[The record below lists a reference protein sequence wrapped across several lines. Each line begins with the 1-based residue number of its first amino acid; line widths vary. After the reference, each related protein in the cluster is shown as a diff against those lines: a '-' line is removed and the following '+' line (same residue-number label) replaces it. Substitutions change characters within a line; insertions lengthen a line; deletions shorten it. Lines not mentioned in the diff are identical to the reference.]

1 MSNELTNVITQLEE
15 RLRWAMQSIETLT
28 SLTKLQDHV
37 NTGQSINLVFQEA
50 SNYIKSLIPH
60 KAIAFFII
68 DNNTAEFMLQ
78 DCLPVS
84 MHDQMKIERDFLIQN
99 GTFGWAINH
108 NHTVTTVPS
117 GGEGTLLMHVLATR
131 TKVYGMYIGYLEN
144 EGDNLSSMTLDILSV
159 IFANI
164 SMAIESHKTY
174 NLIHRYNEQL
184 EADIKTRT
192 KDLETSQKKAEEA
205 NLAKNAFLANM
216 SHTLKTPLNAIIG
229 YSEMLIED
237 AQENN
242 DKELEK
248 DLNRINGAGKS
259 LLTTIIDMLDYAKM
273 EAGHITLV
281 SQEFTVDE
289 MTNAL
294 ALEFKEKANENGNE
308 LTTDIKLDKDV
319 MYADGTRIKQAISQ
333 LILNA
338 CKFTEKGKITLTV
351 KNHLKGEKTWFQFS
365 VCDTGI
371 GIPSDMKQHLFGV
384 FSQLDNSASK
394 KFEGTGL
401 GLAIA
406 KFVAEG
412 LGGNIQ
418 VESEEGK
425 GSCFTLNIP
434 DQEKLS
440 D

>member
-1 MSNELTNVITQLEE
+1 MPNETTNAIIQLEE
-15 RLRWAMQSIETLT
+15 KLRWAMQSIETLT
-28 SLTKLQDHV
+28 SLTKLQDHI
-37 NTGQSINLVFQEA
+37 NTGQTINLVFQEA

-60 KAIAFFII
+60 KAIAFFVI
-68 DNNTAEFMLQ
+68 DDSSAEFMLQ
-78 DCLPVS
+78 DCLPAS
-84 MHDQMKIERDFLIQN
+84 MHDQMKIERDHLVQN

-108 NHTVTTVPS
+108 NHTVPTTS
-117 GGEGTLLMHVLATR
+117 SKGDGTLLLHVLATR

-144 EGDNLSSMTLDILSV
+144 NDDNLSSMTLDILSV

-164 SMAIESHKTY
+164 SMAVESYKTY

-192 KDLETSQKKAEEA
+192 RDLEASQKKAEEA

-237 AQENN
+237 AQENS
-242 DKELEK
+242 DSELEK

-259 LLTTIIDMLDYAKM
+259 LLNTIVDMLDYAKM
-273 EAGHITLV
+273 EAGHIALTP
-281 SQEFTVDE
+281 QDFTVDE

-294 ALEFKEKANENGNE
+294 VLEFKEKAKENGNE
-308 LTTDIKLDKDV
+308 ITADIELDKDI
-319 MYADGTRIKQAISQ
+319 MYADGLRIKQAISQ

-338 CKFTEKGKITLTV
+338 CKFTENGKITLTV
-351 KNHLKGEKTWFQFS
+351 KNYQKDDKTWFQFS
-365 VCDTGI
+365 VGDTGI
-371 GIPSDMKQHLFGV
+371 GIAEGMKQHLFDV
-384 FSQLDNSASK
+384 FNQLDNSASK

-406 KFVAEG
+406 RFVTEG

-434 DQEKLS
+434 DQIREP